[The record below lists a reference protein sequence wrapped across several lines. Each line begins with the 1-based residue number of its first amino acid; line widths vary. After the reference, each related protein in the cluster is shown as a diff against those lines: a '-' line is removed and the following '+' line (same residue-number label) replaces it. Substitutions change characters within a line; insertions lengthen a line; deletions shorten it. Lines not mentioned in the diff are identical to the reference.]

1 MRINMQKLNVNK
13 LITSIS
19 KIKNAVQIH
28 EDDCPHLTPPLL
40 KIHQPADGK
49 NKYPTPR
56 NIGLNRPIISDED
69 YTRRAISV
77 ASDEK
82 EDWPRESILGTEALA
97 WYVSFHVSNYWGI
110 YIPHTG
116 LLRHAHKFLQI
127 TNSANVAT
135 QISYDALIAHE
146 SIHYGIDIACAR
158 LELISNRAV
167 YISGKN
173 SLRSPLGYNEMEEQ
187 IAEGVLLHTLQNYKN
202 EDLKLHPNIVTKI
215 FETAKQHTL
224 RLPPGYRDA
233 IKCISPKDF
242 RFCTNGYLED
252 LFAQGVTP
260 HRLSE
265 DLVELIHLLPI
276 KKAGFFQPNR
286 IDYSEC
292 PIYIFDDTQKGS
304 SLSNAIYFISQLSSI
319 QETAAFKDKVR
330 PHQVRWDKT
339 KQLLSHPD
347 YKKNNRNLKFERWPK
362 ADDPEKKYEAWHVRV
377 GKKTN
382 LRAQINHFRE
392 TNEWVAVDIGDANKM
407 GHHKNR

>member
-1 MRINMQKLNVNK
+1 MQNLNINK

-19 KIKNAVQIH
+19 KIKNAVQIQQ
-28 EDDCPHLTPPLL
+28 DDHPHLTPPFL
-40 KIHQPADGK
+40 KIPQPIDRK
-49 NKYPTPR
+49 NKYPNPR
-56 NIGLNRPIISDED
+56 NIGMNRPVISDED

-82 EDWPRESILGTEALA
+82 EDWPRESDLGTEALA

-110 YIPHTG
+110 YIPYTG

-127 TNSANVAT
+127 TNNANDAI

-146 SIHYGIDIACAR
+146 SIHYGIDVACAR

-173 SLRSPLGYNEMEEQ
+173 SLKSPLGYNEMEEQ
-187 IAEGVLLHTLQNYKN
+187 IAEGVLLYTLENYKN
-202 EDLKLHPNIVTKI
+202 ESLKLRPDVVTAI
-215 FETAKQHTL
+215 FETAKQHAL

-233 IKCISPKDF
+233 IKCVSPKDF
-242 RFCTNGYLED
+242 RFYTNGYLGD

-260 HRLSE
+260 NRLSD
-265 DLVELIHLLPI
+265 DLVELIYLLPI

-286 IDYSEC
+286 VDYSEC
-292 PIYIFDDTQKGS
+292 PIYIFDDTKKGS
-304 SLSNAIYFISQLSSI
+304 NLSNAIYFIDQI
-319 QETAAFKDKVR
+319 FPKETDSFKKKVGNNQR
-330 PHQVRWDKT
+330 HWDKA
-339 KQLLSHPD
+339 KELLANPI

-362 ADDPEKKYEAWHVRV
+362 ADNPEKGYEAWHVRV

-392 TNEWVAVDIGDANKM
+392 TNEWVAVDIDDANKM